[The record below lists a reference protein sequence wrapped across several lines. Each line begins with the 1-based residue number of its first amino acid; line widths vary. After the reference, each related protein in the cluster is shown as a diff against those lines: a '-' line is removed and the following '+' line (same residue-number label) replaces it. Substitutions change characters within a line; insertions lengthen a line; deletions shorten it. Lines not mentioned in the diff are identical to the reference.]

1 MTKKSLS
8 IDARNILI
16 LILFAMI
23 IQLILLT
30 PPYLSDQMEYYFTA
44 TKFPHLQSPPNHWGM
59 RIGLILPVAV
69 FFRIFG
75 HAEIT
80 YYAIPL
86 LSILILVTAVYFL
99 GLGISNRQVGIVS
112 ALWISLA
119 PVLLFQS
126 MQLLPDIPATA
137 CIVAGFA
144 LIVSIEN
151 NMGIVKDGNQRKQ
164 FLPYLLVGLIFGYA
178 YLIKE
183 YFLIFIALIPI
194 AFWAF
199 KLPFRNLISVAA
211 GVLLIFFAEAIFN
224 IIFYHDP
231 LIRLSTVNPR
241 ETVGLYR
248 TAI

>member
-1 MTKKSLS
+1 MFKKPLS

-16 LILFAMI
+16 LILFALI

-69 FFRIFG
+69 LFRIFG

-80 YYAIPL
+80 YYAFPL

-99 GLGISNRQVGIVS
+99 GSGIANRQVGLIS

-119 PVLLFQS
+119 PVFLYQS

-137 CIVAGFA
+137 CIVVGFA
-144 LIVSIEN
+144 LIASIE
-151 NMGIVKDGNQRKQ
+151 K
-164 FLPYLLVGLIFGYA
+164 
-178 YLIKE
+178 
-183 YFLIFIALIPI
+183 
-194 AFWAF
+194 
-199 KLPFRNLISVAA
+199 
-211 GVLLIFFAEAIFN
+211 
-224 IIFYHDP
+224 
-231 LIRLSTVNPR
+231 IR
-241 ETVGLYR
+241 GQQ
-248 TAI
+248 

>member
-1 MTKKSLS
+1 MFKKPLSL
-8 IDARNILI
+8 DARNVLI
-16 LILFAMI
+16 LILFAII

-69 FFRIFG
+69 LFRIFG

-80 YYAIPL
+80 YYAVPL
-86 LSILILVTAVYFL
+86 VSILILVTAVYYL
-99 GLGISNRQVGIVS
+99 GTAIADRQIGMIS

-119 PVLLFQS
+119 PVFLYQS

-144 LIVSIEN
+144 LIASIERIRGRSN
-151 NMGIVKDGNQRKQ
+151 KESNYRSI
-164 FLPYLLVGLIFGYA
+164 FLLYLLVGLIFGYA

-183 YFLIFIALIPI
+183 YFLIFIVLIPI

-199 KLPFRNLISVAA
+199 KIPYRNLLPVVA
-211 GVLLIFFAEAIFN
+211 GVFLIFVAEAVFN

-231 LIRLSTVNPR
+231 LVRLVNR
-241 ETVGLYR
+241 
-248 TAI
+248 